1 MNDIEIDKCQQ
12 RYHHIFIS
20 LKQLS
25 CCIILLLNQMVE
37 FKGLMSLV
45 KVDSS
50 TFSKNQEVETIK
62 TTIVGAS

>member
-50 TFSKNQEVETIK
+50 TFSKNREVETIK

>member
-25 CCIILLLNQMVE
+25 CCTLPLLLNQMVE
-37 FKGLMSLV
+37 FEGLMSLV

-50 TFSKNQEVETIK
+50 TFSKNQEVKTIK
-62 TTIVGAS
+62 TTIVAS

>member
-1 MNDIEIDKCQQ
+1 
-12 RYHHIFIS
+12 
-20 LKQLS
+20 
-25 CCIILLLNQMVE
+25 MVE